1 MMENG
6 GGQFSLG
13 HGGHHDV
20 HAQERGRDNRGQ
32 SEERGESKWEYMG
45 YGIWENS
52 DRDDDDHA
60 PAPSPGRGWSQ
71 ERENIRN
78 NGQQKM
84 VNTSFSST
92 STRRQMMMQENGHG
106 NGHGTASTATA
117 ELDNLMTS
125 LNKFKMDGERHV
137 DEPVND

>member
-20 HAQERGRDNRGQ
+20 HAQERGRDNRGL

-60 PAPSPGRGWSQ
+60 SAPSPGRGWSQ
-71 ERENIRN
+71 ERDNS
-78 NGQQKM
+78 K
-84 VNTSFSST
+84 VLSSSFSST

-106 NGHGTASTATA
+106 NGDGTASTATA